1 MAGTKKPGLRPGSLQ
16 HITEINYM
24 HTQNMS
30 LQPSSML
37 APQNANHDFVART
50 MSSREIASLT
60 GKRHDNVKRDVVAML
75 KDLKVDPLSFEDIYL
90 DGRNREQVQYL
101 LDREHTDCLL
111 TGYSAAMRMAVIK
124 RWRELEAQAVPAAP
138 ADLSKLEILQM
149 ALESEKA
156 RVLLT
161 VQVQAQATKIEHL
174 ENLFKE
180 GMSATQ
186 FCKGLNGVNVMQV
199 NAFLWSKNWLYAEG
213 KDGRPSTRWRVGS
226 YARDKYMTEHQ
237 QEITPHGKEAF
248 ISYTPILL
256 RKGAVRLYELYL
268 AGELPM
274 KKNWDGLR
282 THDKAVRGAA

>member
-1 MAGTKKPGLRPGSLQ
+1 
-16 HITEINYM
+16 M

-37 APQNANHDFVART
+37 APQNANHDFVAR
-50 MSSREIASLT
+50 MSSREIADLVGS
-60 GKRHDNVKRDVVAML
+60 RHDKVKQSIERLATAKGPEKPAVIDLPPLGEYLDSLGRKATEYLVNKRDSFVVVAQL
-75 KDLKVDPLSFEDIYL
+75 SPEFTAALVD
-90 DGRNREQVQYL
+90 
-101 LDREHTDCLL
+101 
-111 TGYSAAMRMAVIK
+111 
-124 RWRELEAQAVPAAP
+124 RWQQLEAQAAKPVP
-138 ADLSKLEILQM
+138 ADLTKLEILQM

-161 VQVQAQATKIEHL
+161 VQVEAQAKKIDHL

-180 GMSATQ
+180 GMSPVQ
-186 FCKGLNGVNVMQV
+186 FCKGLNGINVMQV
-199 NAFLWSKNWLYAEG
+199 NAFLWAKNWLYAEG

-237 QEITPHGKEAF
+237 QEITPHGKDAF

-274 KKNWDGLR
+274 KKNWDGLH

>member
-1 MAGTKKPGLRPGSLQ
+1 MQTTSVQALPRP
-16 HITEINYM
+16 
-24 HTQNMS
+24 
-30 LQPSSML
+30 
-37 APQNANHDFVART
+37 APQNESHDSVART
-50 MSSREIASLT
+50 MSSREIAELVEA
-60 GKRHDNVKRDVVAML
+60 RHNDVVTTIERLFAKNL
-75 KDLKVDPLSFEDIYL
+75 LRSSRKSRREATGGRPIEVYDLTERDTHLV
-90 DGRNREQVQYL
+90 VA
-101 LDREHTDCLL
+101 
-111 TGYSAAMRMAVIK
+111 GYSDEHRAKVID
-124 RWRELEAQAVPAAP
+124 RWQELESQAKPVP

-161 VQVQAQATKIEHL
+161 VQVEAQAKKIDHF

-180 GMSATQ
+180 GMTPTQ
-186 FCKGLNGVNVMQV
+186 FCKGLNEVNVMQV
-199 NAFLWSKNWLYAEG
+199 GHFLEGRNWLYNESKSG
-213 KDGRPSTRWRVGS
+213 TRYRVAA

-237 QEITPHGKEAF
+237 QEITPHGREPF

-274 KKNWDGLR
+274 KKNWDGLH

>member
-1 MAGTKKPGLRPGSLQ
+1 MHMQTQSVQALNRP
-16 HITEINYM
+16 
-24 HTQNMS
+24 
-30 LQPSSML
+30 
-37 APQNANHDFVART
+37 APQNANHDFVAR
-50 MSSREIASLT
+50 MSSREIADLVGS
-60 GKRHDNVKRDVVAML
+60 RHDKVKQSIERLATAKGPGKPAVIDLPPLGEYLDSLGRKATEYLVNKRDSFVVVAQL
-75 KDLKVDPLSFEDIYL
+75 SPEFTAALVD
-90 DGRNREQVQYL
+90 
-101 LDREHTDCLL
+101 
-111 TGYSAAMRMAVIK
+111 
-124 RWRELEAQAVPAAP
+124 RWQQLEAQVAKPAP
-138 ADLSKLEILQM
+138 TDLSKLEILQM

-161 VQVQAQATKIEHL
+161 VQVEAQAKKIDHL

-180 GMSATQ
+180 GMSHVQ

-199 NAFLWSKNWLYAEG
+199 GHFLESRNWLYNESKSG
-213 KDGRPSTRWRVGS
+213 TRYRVAA

-274 KKNWDGLR
+274 KKNWDGLH

>member
-1 MAGTKKPGLRPGSLQ
+1 
-16 HITEINYM
+16 M
-24 HTQNMS
+24 HMQTHSVQA
-30 LQPSSML
+30 LKRV
-37 APQNANHDFVART
+37 APQNDKRDFVART
-50 MSSREIASLT
+50 MSSREIAELT
-60 GKRHDNVKRDVVAML
+60 GKQHQHVKRDIEKML
-75 KDLKVDPLSFEDIYL
+75 GDLKEDASKFGQIYF
-90 DGRNREQVQYL
+90 DSQNRARREYC
-101 LDREHTDCLL
+101 LDREHTECLL

-124 RWRELEAQAVPAAP
+124 RWRELEAQVTPAAP

-161 VQVQAQATKIEHL
+161 VQVEAQATKIEHL

-180 GMSATQ
+180 GMSHVQ

-199 NAFLWSKNWLYAEG
+199 GHFLERRNWLYNESKSG
-213 KDGRPSTRWRVGS
+213 TRYRVAA

-237 QEITPHGKEAF
+237 QEITLHGREAF

-268 AGELPM
+268 AGQLPM
-274 KKNWDGLR
+274 KKNWDGLH

>member
-1 MAGTKKPGLRPGSLQ
+1 MQTQSVQALNRP
-16 HITEINYM
+16 
-24 HTQNMS
+24 
-30 LQPSSML
+30 

-50 MSSREIASLT
+50 MSSREIAELT
-60 GKRHDNVKRDVVAML
+60 GKQHQHVKRDIEKML
-75 KDLKVDPLSFEDIYL
+75 GDLKEDASKFGQIYF
-90 DGRNREQVQYL
+90 DSQNRARREYC

-124 RWRELEAQAVPAAP
+124 RWRELEAQVTPAP
-138 ADLSKLEILQM
+138 TDLSKLEILQM

-161 VQVQAQATKIEHL
+161 VQVEAQAKKIDHL

-180 GMSATQ
+180 GMSHVQ

-199 NAFLWSKNWLYAEG
+199 GHFLERRNWLYNESKSG
-213 KDGRPSTRWRVGS
+213 TRYRVAA

-237 QEITPHGKEAF
+237 QEITPHGREAF

-274 KKNWDGLR
+274 KKNWDGLH

>member
-1 MAGTKKPGLRPGSLQ
+1 
-16 HITEINYM
+16 M
-24 HTQNMS
+24 HPQDIS
-30 LQPSSML
+30 IQAPSNL
-37 APQNANHDFVART
+37 APQNANYDSVART
-50 MSSREIASLT
+50 VNLFSFEGFDVRVVLVDGEPWFSA
-60 GKRHDNVKRDVVAML
+60 RDVAERLGYTNPQKAVRDHC
-75 KDLKVDPLSFEDIYL
+75 KSPRPVGVNDSFTLGPSANIIPERDVYRLVMRSKMPQAERFEEWVVSEVLPSI
-90 DGRNREQVQYL
+90 RK
-101 LDREHTDCLL
+101 
-111 TGYSAAMRMAVIK
+111 TGGYTAP
-124 RWRELEAQAVPAAP
+124 AQP

-161 VQVQAQATKIEHL
+161 VQVEAQAKKIDHL

-180 GMSATQ
+180 GMSHVQ

-199 NAFLWSKNWLYAEG
+199 GHFLEGRNWLYNESKSG
-213 KDGRPSTRWRVGS
+213 TRYRVAA

-237 QEITPHGKEAF
+237 QTITPHGKEAF

-268 AGELPM
+268 AGDLPM
-274 KKNWDGLR
+274 KKNWDGLH

>member
-1 MAGTKKPGLRPGSLQ
+1 MHLGSQ
-16 HITEINYM
+16 IN
-24 HTQNMS
+24 TVAI
-30 LQPSSML
+30 

-50 MSSREIASLT
+50 VNLFNFEGFDVRVVLVDGEPWFSA
-60 GKRHDNVKRDVVAML
+60 RDVAEGL
-75 KDLKVDPLSFEDIYL
+75 
-90 DGRNREQVQYL
+90 
-101 LDREHTDCLL
+101 
-111 TGYSAAMRMAVIK
+111 GYSNPQKAVRDHCKSPRPAGVNDSFTLGPSANIIPERDVYRLVMRSKMPQAERFEEWVVSEVLPSI
-124 RWRELEAQAVPAAP
+124 RRTGGYTAPAQP

-161 VQVQAQATKIEHL
+161 VQVEAQAKKIDHL

-180 GMSATQ
+180 GMSHVQ

-199 NAFLWSKNWLYAEG
+199 GHFLERRNWLYNESKSG
-213 KDGRPSTRWRVGS
+213 TRYRVAA

-274 KKNWDGLR
+274 KKNWDGLH

>member
-1 MAGTKKPGLRPGSLQ
+1 
-16 HITEINYM
+16 M
-24 HTQNMS
+24 HTSFPHVQALS
-30 LQPSSML
+30 RA
-37 APQNANHDFVART
+37 APQNANHDFVAHTEIVTVFDGEAVTSTVTVARET
-50 MSSREIASLT
+50 DNEHASVIALVRKYQADFGEFGGVRFQIEPFETAGGAQSREIALL
-60 GKRHDNVKRDVVAML
+60 N
-75 KDLKVDPLSFEDIYL
+75 
-90 DGRNREQVQYL
+90 EQQATL
-101 LDREHTDCLL
+101 LL
-111 TGYSAAMRMAVIK
+111 TYMRNTSIVRDFKKRLVKEFWHLAKAAP
-124 RWRELEAQAVPAAP
+124 AQP

-161 VQVQAQATKIEHL
+161 VQVEAQAKKIDRL

-180 GMSATQ
+180 GMSHVQ
-186 FCKGLNGVNVMQV
+186 YCKGLNGVNVMQV
-199 NAFLWSKNWLYAEG
+199 GHFLERRNWLYNESKSG
-213 KDGRPSTRWRVGS
+213 TRYRVAA

-256 RKGAVRLYELYL
+256 RKGALRLYELYL

-274 KKNWDGLR
+274 KKNWDGLH

>member
-1 MAGTKKPGLRPGSLQ
+1 MHLGSQ
-16 HITEINYM
+16 IN
-24 HTQNMS
+24 TVAI
-30 LQPSSML
+30 

-50 MSSREIASLT
+50 VNLFNFEGFDVRVVLVDGEPWFSA
-60 GKRHDNVKRDVVAML
+60 RDVAEGL
-75 KDLKVDPLSFEDIYL
+75 
-90 DGRNREQVQYL
+90 
-101 LDREHTDCLL
+101 
-111 TGYSAAMRMAVIK
+111 GYSNPQKAVRDHCKSPRPAGVNDSFTLGPSANIIPERDVYRLVMRSKMPQAERFEEWVVSEVLPSIRK
-124 RWRELEAQAVPAAP
+124 TGGYTAPAQP

-161 VQVQAQATKIEHL
+161 VQVEAQAKKIDHL

-180 GMSATQ
+180 GMSHVQ
-186 FCKGLNGVNVMQV
+186 FCKGLDGVNVMQV
-199 NAFLWSKNWLYAEG
+199 GHFLERRNWLYNES
-213 KDGRPSTRWRVGS
+213 RSSTRYRVGA

-237 QEITPHGKEAF
+237 KEITPHGREAF

-274 KKNWDGLR
+274 KKNWDGLH